1 MTVAF
6 ITLKQGSPETARIKH
21 LQERLQDLG
30 FYSAGIDGDF
40 GPLTK
45 AALVDF
51 QKNNALVADGILGYK
66 TEVGIQKSIWVSQ
79 RATLRQGSKGEEV
92 KRLQNLLV
100 DAIGKPARNG
110 QTISLDVGAVD
121 GDFGPKTK
129 AAVIKFQNYQKAA
142 ADGIVGAKTW
152 NELAGV
158 LVFDLAPEVIFANN
172 VFEVA

>member
-6 ITLKQGSPETARIKH
+6 VTLKQGSTETARVKH
-21 LQERLQDLG
+21 LQERLNKLG

-45 AALVDF
+45 AAVIKF
-51 QKNNALVADGILGYK
+51 QKNNALVADGILGYE
-66 TEVGIQKSIWVSQ
+66 TEAGIQRSIWVSQ
-79 RATLRQGSKGEEV
+79 RATLKQGSRGEEV

-100 DAIGKPARNG
+100 DAEGKPSRTG
-110 QTISLDVGAVD
+110 ETIKLDVGAVD
-121 GDFGPKTK
+121 GDFGAKTK
-129 AAVIKFQNYQKAA
+129 AAVIKFQNYDKLA
-142 ADGIVGAKTW
+142 ADGIVGAQTW

-158 LVFDLAPEVIFANN
+158 LTFDLAPEVIFANN